1 VIATGFYHI
10 SSQSIIDTY
19 GYIYQ
24 DSFDPFNPSVNLIL
38 ENDQSC
44 PDEQFKLTVNLQV
57 DIKYILVVTTAL
69 PDVTGEFSIL
79 VSGPTNFSLE
89 HISKHFY
96 YFFDSYQIS
105 LKYRNGRYIQFQ
117 LYICMMF

>member
-1 VIATGFYHI
+1 MYSPTCGISSCYYQTIQISVIATGFYHI

-57 DIKYILVVTTAL
+57 DIKYILVVTTAFTIFL
-69 PDVTGEFSIL
+69 RVI
-79 VSGPTNFSLE
+79 
-89 HISKHFY
+89 K
-96 YFFDSYQIS
+96 
-105 LKYRNGRYIQFQ
+105 
-117 LYICMMF
+117 